1 MRDLP
6 TNSAKPNPLTTTRSV
21 KAPRPSPLPH
31 ARVDS
36 HLAKANAESESYDF
50 SLIPLISLNFS
61 GLWGLSPGDGN
72 L

>member
-1 MRDLP
+1 L
-6 TNSAKPNPLTTTRSV
+6 S
-21 KAPRPSPLPH
+21 H

-50 SLIPLISLNFS
+50 SLISLISLNFS